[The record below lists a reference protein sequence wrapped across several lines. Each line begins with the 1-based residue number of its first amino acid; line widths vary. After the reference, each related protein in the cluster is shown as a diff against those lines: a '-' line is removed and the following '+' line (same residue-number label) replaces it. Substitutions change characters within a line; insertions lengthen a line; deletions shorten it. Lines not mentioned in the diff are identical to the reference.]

1 MTYQGERARQM
12 ETENGRFFAVLKV
25 RMDPQGHVSDVLWSE
40 VAAGTDRVLGDRM
53 MATAAEVVDAIHDG
67 AQVAAVFPVADRL
80 PDRRFV
86 VIAHDDGRECITLGG
101 APSPGR
107 NISDL
112 ERLHDS
118 DASAPAHPVRHY
130 QNASRRRTFAVSKVH
145 LDAAG
150 RITDVLWGQVDTRK
164 NTWATPET
172 LAPVAAAVAALRA
185 GDQVFALFPSLHG
198 HLPERRFV
206 VADYDG
212 GRNTVVLDGP
222 AVSEREVHDMD
233 RLDLN

>member
-1 MTYQGERARQM
+1 
-12 ETENGRFFAVLKV
+12 L
-25 RMDPQGHVSDVLWSE
+25 
-40 VAAGTDRVLGDRM
+40 
-53 MATAAEVVDAIHDG
+53 DG
-67 AQVAAVFPVADRL
+67 APA
-80 PDRRFV
+80 
-86 VIAHDDGRECITLGG
+86 
-101 APSPGR
+101 PGR
-107 NISDL
+107 NINDL

-118 DASAPAHPVRHY
+118 DASAPAHPVGYH
-130 QNASRRRTFAVSKVH
+130 QNTPRRRTFAVSKVH
-145 LDAAG
+145 LDADG
-150 RITDVLWGQVDTRK
+150 RITDVQWGQVDTGK

-172 LAPVAAAVAALRA
+172 VAPVAAAVAALRA

-233 RLDLN
+233 RLDLG